1 MTEWIVRAEPRNP
14 MNPETVWMFE
24 TETEARAQ
32 MNLLDTPKDHMLYR
46 TIKLIESSILGN
58 YLKGEYQF

>member
-1 MTEWIVRAEPRNP
+1 
-14 MNPETVWMFE
+14 MNVMFFKVE
-24 TETEARAQ
+24 DRLNFPETEARAQ
-32 MNLLDTPKDHMLYR
+32 MNMLDTPKDHMLYR